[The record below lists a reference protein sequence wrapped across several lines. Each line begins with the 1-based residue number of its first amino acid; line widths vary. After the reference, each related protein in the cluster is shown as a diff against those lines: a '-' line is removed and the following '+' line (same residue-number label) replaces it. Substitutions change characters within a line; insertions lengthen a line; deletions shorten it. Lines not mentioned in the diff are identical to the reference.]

1 MCAGNPDG
9 AIGVFGGV
17 PGRLV
22 AKKSRPIVA
31 IRTTQGMLNIT
42 LCMLLGFILTCI
54 ELPFVLNHYNK
65 YFL

>member
-1 MCAGNPDG
+1 MCGGNPDG

-31 IRTTQGMLNIT
+31 GEYPPEEDEAMVG
-42 LCMLLGFILTCI
+42 LGNLD
-54 ELPFVLNHYNK
+54 YASS
-65 YFL
+65 